1 MTARRIGWGTA
12 LLCAAMVSAACG
24 TRLPDDAFV
33 QSGTVVV
40 DDGTGEV
47 ATGARR
53 STATTVAAQSGDGS
67 TAAGGGGGG
76 SAEVADA
83 GAPGAAGGPAS
94 PGGDVAGPGGGAATG
109 PNQASDV
116 GVTETTLRLGSIVAE
131 NGVLGDAFAPVA
143 RGIRAWVNAINASG
157 GINGRKVELFACD
170 DREDRSRALTCAK
183 RLVEQDQVFALVATN
198 TRALGG
204 AAPYL
209 AEQQIPVFGIPINN
223 AFYRWSNF
231 FALYG
236 GPYERNGQEVGYQE
250 QLRSMSGHYRWFREN
265 LGVKKAAVV
274 AYDVKE
280 SAQAGDFIAKG
291 LQLEGFEVDKYT
303 VSFAAPSFDQVVADM
318 QRNGTE
324 IVFDAMDDGANRR
337 FCDTLARRGY
347 QVKAKVSTIVAMG
360 QSLGQDFNEEC
371 RNVIYISGSS
381 VAYSQTQVPVVKEFR
396 DAFDRYQPGQ
406 ELHQWAFEAYL
417 LGKVFA
423 EGMAELG
430 PAPTRK
436 ALIDRFNA
444 RSEGVIIEGAL
455 ISQAYQPADFS
466 AERGEHCI
474 TIARWQDEAGGYV
487 QATDPFPLC
496 YPDAFQYFTPVAE
509 RGD

>member
-1 MTARRIGWGTA
+1 M
-12 LLCAAMVSAACG
+12 
-24 TRLPDDAFV
+24 
-33 QSGTVVV
+33 
-40 DDGTGEV
+40 
-47 ATGARR
+47 
-53 STATTVAAQSGDGS
+53 
-67 TAAGGGGGG
+67 
-76 SAEVADA
+76 
-83 GAPGAAGGPAS
+83 
-94 PGGDVAGPGGGAATG
+94 
-109 PNQASDV
+109 
-116 GVTETTLRLGSIVAE
+116 TETTLKLGAIVAE
-131 NGVLGDAFAPVA
+131 NGVLGDAFAPAA
-143 RGIRAWVNAINASG
+143 RGIRAWVGAVNAAG
-157 GINGRKVELFACD
+157 GIHGRKVELATCD
-170 DREDRSRALTCAK
+170 DREDRSRSLSCAK
-183 RLVEQDQVFALVATN
+183 RLVEQDQVFAIVVTN

-209 AEQQIPVFGIPINN
+209 AERQIPVFGIPINN

-231 FALYG
+231 FSIYG
-236 GPYERNGQEVGYQE
+236 GPYARDGNEVGHQE
-250 QLRSMSGHYRWFREN
+250 QLRSMSGHYRWFKEN

-280 SAQAGDFIAKG
+280 SAQAGAFIAKG
-291 LQLEGFEVDKYT
+291 LELEGYEVNTYT

-318 QRNGTE
+318 QRKGSE

-347 QVKAKVSTIVAMG
+347 RVKAKVSTIVAMG
-360 QSLGQDFNEEC
+360 QSVGQDFNEQC

-396 DAFDRYQPGQ
+396 DAYDRYQPGQ
-406 ELHQWAFEAYL
+406 ELHQWAFEAYV

-423 EGMAELG
+423 QGMEALG
-430 PAPTRK
+430 PAPTRR

-444 RSEGVIIEGAL
+444 RADDVVIEGAL

-466 AERGEHCI
+466 AERAKHCI
-474 TIARWQDEAGGYV
+474 TIARWRDDAGGYV

-496 YPDAFQYFTPVAE
+496 YPDAHQYFTPVAE